1 MRIGNVNIENKVF
14 LAPMA
19 GVTDLPFRLL
29 CKEMGCGLLY
39 TEMVSAKAIL
49 YNNKNTDALLEV
61 RPQENPI
68 AVQLFGS
75 DPQIMADMA
84 KRLEERAFDI
94 IDVNMGC
101 PVPKVVNNGEGSA
114 LMKNPKLVG
123 EIVEAMAKAVKK
135 PVTVK
140 IRAGFNEESLNA
152 PEIARIVQESG
163 GAAVA
168 VHGRTREQYYSGKA
182 DWDIIRRVKENVSI
196 PVIGNGDIT
205 TGQDAIDM
213 MERTGCD
220 AVMIGRGA
228 RGNPWLFSQI
238 NEYLESGK
246 AMMPPTI
253 DEVCDMIL
261 RHGRMLIDVKGEYTG
276 IREMRKHFAWYTA
289 GMKYAAGLRNEV
301 NHVES
306 YDGLE
311 ELVEQM
317 RGMGHRG

>member
-1 MRIGNVNIENKVF
+1 MKIGNVEIKGNVA

-29 CKEMGCGLLY
+29 CKENGCGYLY

-49 YNNKNTDALLEV
+49 YNNKNTEALLNVTEG
-61 RPQENPI
+61 ENPI

-84 KRLEERAFDI
+84 KRLEERPFDV

-114 LMKNPKLVG
+114 LMKDPVLVG
-123 EIVEAMAKAVKK
+123 RIVEAMANAINK

-140 IRAGFNEESLNA
+140 IRAGFNPQSINA

-182 DWDIIRRVKENVSI
+182 DWDVIARVKANVSI
-196 PVIGNGDIT
+196 PVIGNGDIL
-205 TGQDAIDM
+205 TGQDAVDM
-213 MERTGCD
+213 MKQTGCD
-220 AVMIGRGA
+220 GVMIGRGA
-228 RGNPWLFSQI
+228 RGNPWIFNQI
-238 NEYLESGK
+238 NEYLSSGRE
-246 AMMPPTI
+246 MVQPDITQI
-253 DEVCDMIL
+253 RDMIL
-261 RHGRMLIDVKGEYTG
+261 RHARMLVEVKGEYTG

-289 GMKYAAGLRNEV
+289 GMKHASGLRNEV
-301 NHVES
+301 NHVEHMEQ
-306 YDGLE
+306 LE
-311 ELVEQM
+311 ALCEALTEM
-317 RGMGHRG
+317 CG

>member
-1 MRIGNVNIENKVF
+1 MKIGNVEIKGNVA

-29 CKEMGCGLLY
+29 CKENGCGYLY

-49 YNNKNTDALLEV
+49 YNNKNTEALLNVTEG
-61 RPQENPI
+61 ENPI

-84 KRLEERAFDI
+84 KRLEERPFDV

-114 LMKNPKLVG
+114 LMKDPVLVG
-123 EIVEAMAKAVKK
+123 RIVEAMANAINK

-140 IRAGFNEESLNA
+140 IRAGFNAQSINA
-152 PEIARIVQESG
+152 PEIARIIQESG

-182 DWDIIRRVKENVSI
+182 DWDVIARVKANVSI
-196 PVIGNGDIT
+196 PVIGNGDIL
-205 TGQDAIDM
+205 TGQDAVDM
-213 MERTGCD
+213 MKQTGCD
-220 AVMIGRGA
+220 GVMIGRGA
-228 RGNPWLFSQI
+228 RGNPWIFDQI
-238 NEYLESGK
+238 NEYLSSGRE
-246 AMMPPTI
+246 MVQPDITQI
-253 DEVCDMIL
+253 RDMIL
-261 RHGRMLIDVKGEYTG
+261 RHARMLVEVKGEYTG

-289 GMKYAAGLRNEV
+289 GMKHASGLRNEV
-301 NHVES
+301 NHVEHMEQ
-306 YDGLE
+306 LE
-311 ELVEQM
+311 ALCEALTEM
-317 RGMGHRG
+317 CG